1 MASTNKT
8 NNFNLSQFIET
19 DKPTFLGDYNT
30 DMNKID
36 DAMQVNKLV
45 SENNNNSIGNL
56 QELNTEN
63 KLNLV
68 KAINEV
74 NENVSSGG
82 DLKTKVDA
90 LELNVN
96 NLTTDLESTNAK
108 IGDLNTLNTINKD
121 SVVRSINQVYNEAHP
136 LVNLYN
142 SLRNLVT
149 WQISNKEIGTD
160 NLTLVSGSGTFEASD
175 IKFNYT
181 NAKNQFRISGSVI
194 LRQFTTSSMLEFN
207 VNNTGLETFSNELYV
222 VGYAQNNTSNIIYPL
237 YAKVQNNKL
246 VVTSEFSNTTP
257 ADYNIV
263 FIDAV
268 RNV

>member
-36 DAMQVNKLV
+36 DALEANKLNG
-45 SENNNNSIGNL
+45 ENNTNSIGNL
-56 QELNTEN
+56 QELNTQN

-74 NENVSSGG
+74 NENAKTGG
-82 DLKTKVDA
+82 DLKTKVDS
-90 LELNVN
+90 LEVNVN
-96 NLTTDLESTNAK
+96 DLTTGLESTNAK
-108 IGDLNTLNTINKD
+108 IGDLNTLNTTNKD
-121 SVVRSINQVYNEAHP
+121 TVVRSINEIYNEAHP
-136 LVNLYN
+136 LFNLYN

-149 WQISNKEIGTD
+149 WQVANKEIGAD

-207 VNNTGLETFSNELYV
+207 VNNTGLETFSNELRV

-246 VVTSEFSNTTP
+246 VVTSEFSDTTP

>member
-36 DAMQVNKLV
+36 DALEANKLN
-45 SENNNNSIGNL
+45 SEKNNNSIGNL
-56 QELNTEN
+56 QELSTEN

-68 KAINEV
+68 NAINEV
-74 NENVSSGG
+74 KENASSGG

-90 LELNVN
+90 LDANVTELTN
-96 NLTTDLESTNAK
+96 NLADTDTK
-108 IGDLNTLNTINKD
+108 IGNLNTLNTTAKD
-121 SVVRSINQVYNEAHP
+121 TLVHSINQVYNEAHP
-136 LVNLYN
+136 LVVLYS

-149 WQISNKEIGTD
+149 WQMANKKISTE
-160 NLTLVSGSGTFEASD
+160 NLTLVSGTGTFEASD

-181 NAKNQFRISGSVI
+181 NAKNQFKLSGSAI
-194 LRQFTTSSMLEFN
+194 LRQFTTSTMLEFN
-207 VNNTGLETFSNELYV
+207 VNNTGLDTFSSELNV

-246 VVTSEFSNTTP
+246 VVTAEFSDTTP

>member
-36 DAMQVNKLV
+36 DALEANKLN
-45 SENNNNSIGNL
+45 SEKNNNSIGNL
-56 QELNTEN
+56 QELTTEN
-63 KLNLV
+63 NLNLV
-68 KAINEV
+68 NAINE
-74 NENVSSGG
+74 
-82 DLKTKVDA
+82 
-90 LELNVN
+90 
-96 NLTTDLESTNAK
+96 
-108 IGDLNTLNTINKD
+108 I
-121 SVVRSINQVYNEAHP
+121 YNEAHP
-136 LVNLYN
+136 LFTLYN
-142 SLRNLVT
+142 NLRNLVT
-149 WQISNKEIGTD
+149 WQMKNKAIATE
-160 NLTLVSGSGTFEASD
+160 NLTLASGSGTFEASD

-181 NAKNQFRISGSVI
+181 NAKNQFKISGTVI
-194 LRQFTTSSMLEFN
+194 LRQFTTSTMLEFN
-207 VNNTGLETFSNELYV
+207 VNNTGLDTFSSELNV

-246 VVTSEFSNTTP
+246 VVTAEFSDTTP

>member
-36 DAMQVNKLV
+36 DALEANKLNN
-45 SENNNNSIGNL
+45 ENNNNSIGNL
-56 QELNTEN
+56 QELDTQN

-74 NENVSSGG
+74 NEKASSGG
-82 DLKTKVDA
+82 DLRTKVDA
-90 LELNVN
+90 LEVNVN
-96 NLTTDLESTNAK
+96 NLTTDLGNTNAK
-108 IGDLNTLNTINKD
+108 IGDLNTLNTTNKD
-121 SVVRSINQVYNEAHP
+121 TVVHSINEIYNETHP

-149 WQISNKEIGTD
+149 WQTSNKEIGAN

-181 NAKNQFRISGSVI
+181 NAKNQFKISGSVI

-207 VNNTGLETFSNELYV
+207 VNTDLETFSNELHV

-246 VVTSEFSNTTP
+246 VVTSEFSDTTP

>member
-36 DAMQVNKLV
+36 DALEANKLN
-45 SENNNNSIGNL
+45 SEKNNNSIGNL

-68 KAINEV
+68 NAINE
-74 NENVSSGG
+74 
-82 DLKTKVDA
+82 
-90 LELNVN
+90 
-96 NLTTDLESTNAK
+96 
-108 IGDLNTLNTINKD
+108 I
-121 SVVRSINQVYNEAHP
+121 YNEAHP
-136 LVNLYN
+136 LFTLYN
-142 SLRNLVT
+142 NLRNLVT
-149 WQISNKEIGTD
+149 WQMRNKSIATE
-160 NLTLVSGSGTFEASD
+160 NLTLASGSGTFEASD

-181 NAKNQFRISGSVI
+181 NAKNQFKISGTVI
-194 LRQFTTSSMLEFN
+194 LRQFTTSTMLEFN
-207 VNNTGLETFSNELYV
+207 VNNTGLDTFSSELNV

-246 VVTSEFSNTTP
+246 VVTAEFSDTTP

>member
-36 DAMQVNKLV
+36 DALEANKLAG
-45 SENNNNSIGNL
+45 ENNNNSIGNL
-56 QELNTEN
+56 QELNTQN

-68 KAINEV
+68 NAINEV
-74 NENVSSGG
+74 NENASSGG
-82 DLKTKVDA
+82 DLRTKVDA
-90 LELNVN
+90 LEVNVN
-96 NLTTDLESTNAK
+96 NLTTNLESTNAK
-108 IGDLNTLNTINKD
+108 IGNLNTLNTTNKD
-121 SVVRSINQVYNEAHP
+121 TVVRSINEIYNETHP

-149 WQISNKEIGTD
+149 WQVANKEIGAD
-160 NLTLVSGSGTFEASD
+160 NLTLVSGSGTFESSD

-181 NAKNQFRISGSVI
+181 NAKNQFKISGSVI
-194 LRQFTTSSMLEFN
+194 LRQFTTNTLLEFN
-207 VNNTGLETFSNELYV
+207 VNTDLETFSNELHV

-246 VVTSEFSNTTP
+246 VVTSEFSDTTP